1 MFPMSITLNVTNADQ
16 LNALAAIAGNVKVVA
31 AEKKVTKA
39 TDTCADHKPAD
50 TVKKSDAAT
59 APVDTKSTAETTAV
73 QETMADNSAVKTM
86 SVDERAGLVKTKVA
100 AVGRDTVV
108 ALLGKYNAKKASE
121 IAADKLAEFDAE
133 LVAL

>member
-16 LNALAAIAGNVKVVA
+16 LNALAAIAGNGKV
-31 AEKKVTKA
+31 VTKA

-50 TVKKSDAAT
+50 TAKKSDAAT

-73 QETMADNSAVKTM
+73 QETKDDNSAVKTM